1 MSEGKKEILLGDC
14 LELMKDIESK
24 SINFVC
30 IDPPYEL
37 DNHKGANGYDA
48 NVNLGNGHID
58 FISNGFDIEKV
69 FAEIERICFPLNLVC
84 FCSNKQISKVM
95 GYWENKGYST
105 TLLIWHKLDP
115 IPLNGGKYVSDAEFM
130 IFVRGLKVTYNN
142 IGVKE
147 QSKIFAFNTA
157 SKNNRLHPTQK
168 PLNLIRKLLMIHTKP
183 NDIVLDCFAGSGTTA
198 EACLK
203 ENRQFIMIEKEPD
216 YFEKIKKRVGD
227 FNKNFEPQTL
237 FGNEM

>member
-37 DNHKGANGYDA
+37 DNRKGANGFDA
-48 NVNLGNGHID
+48 NVKLGSGYID
-58 FISNGFDIEKV
+58 FISNGFNIEDV
-69 FAEIERICFPLNLVC
+69 FSEIERICFPLNLIC
-84 FCSNKQISKVM
+84 FCSNKQISKIM
-95 GYWENKGYST
+95 RYWENKGYST
-105 TLLIWHKLDP
+105 TLLVWHKLNP

-130 IFVRGLKVTYNN
+130 VFVRGLNVTYNN

-147 QSKIFAFNTA
+147 QSKIFSFNTA
-157 SKNNRLHPTQK
+157 IKKNRLHPTQK

-198 EACLK
+198 EACLMEK
-203 ENRQFIMIEKEPD
+203 RQFIMIEKEPN

-227 FNKNFEPQTL
+227 FNKNFSNGTL
-237 FGNEM
+237 F